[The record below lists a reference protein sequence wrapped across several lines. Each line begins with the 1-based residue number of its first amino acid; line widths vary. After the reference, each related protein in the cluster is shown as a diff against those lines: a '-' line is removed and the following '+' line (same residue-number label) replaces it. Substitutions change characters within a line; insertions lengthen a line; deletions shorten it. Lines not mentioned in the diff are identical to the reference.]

1 MPAYNSDSSNPS
13 SPLRTP
19 PIFGADYEEDAAQL
33 IYQLGPRNDH
43 ELTTEL
49 VPKVPAQMTDYE
61 EDAAQLI
68 YQLGPRNDHELTT
81 ELVPKVPAQMSTL
94 ENTQKCRIKV
104 SSDCKSSN
112 LTLRAN

>member
-43 ELTTEL
+43 E
-49 VPKVPAQMTDYE
+49 P
-61 EDAAQLI
+61 
-68 YQLGPRNDHELTT
+68 TT

-94 ENTQKCRIKV
+94 ENTQKCRMKV

-112 LTLRAN
+112 LTLVRNAHVSIF

>member
-49 VPKVPAQMTDYE
+49 VPKVPAQM
-61 EDAAQLI
+61 
-68 YQLGPRNDHELTT
+68 
-81 ELVPKVPAQMSTL
+81 STL
-94 ENTQKCRIKV
+94 ENTQKCRMKV
-104 SSDCKSSN
+104 SSDYFSGATNRNFGDSKSNRTEERSIK
-112 LTLRAN
+112 